1 MASAASEEEEEG
13 EAEEEKEEEEEEEE
27 EVASAK
33 EVRGMVVEGVV
44 VKPNN
49 CMLAVFLR

>member
-13 EAEEEKEEEEEEEE
+13 EAEEEEEEEEEE